1 MEVDFSL
8 LSHVAIPC
16 HNAIRKE
23 DNTLSQNKNQ
33 YLNHLS
39 HYRRRMRFTQ
49 THVLHLMGRADRTKL
64 WKLEAGESLP
74 TLLTVLKLSA
84 ILRAPVEF
92 LYHDLYASLRE
103 DIRKREE
110 RIPVGQQG
118 VLPIFTP

>member
-1 MEVDFSL
+1 MSKTKII
-8 LSHVAIPC
+8 H
-16 HNAIRKE
+16 K
-23 DNTLSQNKNQ
+23 
-33 YLNHLS
+33 NHLT

-49 THVLHLMGRADRTKL
+49 KEVLHLMGPAERSKL
-64 WKLEAGESLP
+64 WRLEMGESLP

-92 LYHDLYASLRE
+92 LYHDIYVSLRE

-110 RIPVGQQG
+110 HLPVGQQG